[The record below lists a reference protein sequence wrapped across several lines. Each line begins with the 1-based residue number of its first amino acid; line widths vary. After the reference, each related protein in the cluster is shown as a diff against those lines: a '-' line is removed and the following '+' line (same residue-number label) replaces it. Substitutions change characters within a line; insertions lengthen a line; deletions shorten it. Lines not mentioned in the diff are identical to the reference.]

1 MGVVAKKKS
10 GGSGSK
16 ERYKKCF
23 LCNKK
28 GSPKRTFLCMLLTY
42 NYIAGKQAFTAKVMI
57 RIAQAGPSMWE
68 SVPELIRFVS
78 MSQISAEIVP
88 KITAITTA
96 NHIFPVVL

>member
-1 MGVVAKKKS
+1 
-10 GGSGSK
+10 
-16 ERYKKCF
+16 
-23 LCNKK
+23 
-28 GSPKRTFLCMLLTY
+28 MLLTY

-88 KITAITTA
+88 KITAMMIAIQT
-96 NHIFPVVL
+96 FCVVL